1 MRKLLKSTLV
11 VGLMTTLSRILGLIR
26 DVIIGAMF
34 GPGAGVDAF
43 IVAFRIPN
51 FLRRIFAEGG
61 FSQAF
66 VPVLSEYR
74 EQRSREEVNALL
86 EHTAAVLGAWLC
98 VTTIVG
104 VLAAPLLIWV
114 FAPGFGDDLE
124 KQALATRMLAI
135 TFPYILFISLT
146 AMAGGIL
153 NTYRRFAVP
162 AFTPVLLNLSLIGC
176 ALWLTPYFPPEQ
188 RVVALAWGVFGAGL
202 AQLLFQFPFLLKLR
216 LLPLPRFNRDR
227 EGVGRIIKLMIPTLF
242 AVSVTQVNLMVDTI
256 IASFLETGSISWLY
270 FSDRL
275 VEFPLGVFGIAL
287 ATVVLPSLAAEHT
300 GKDNAAFNRTLDWAL
315 RWVMLVALP
324 AGAGL
329 MLLGAPLLTALF
341 QYNEFSAYDVQ
352 MANRSLLMYALGLP
366 AFILVKVLSSGFFS
380 KQDTRTPVTVAVV
393 AMLANIVLNLLL
405 VIPLAHAGLALATSL
420 SACLNAALLYHLLR
434 RKKGFRTSPGWF
446 LHLGRITLALA
457 VMALGLAA
465 FVPAPSAWLPWDS
478 YARALNVVSCTL
490 AGALAYFATLWVTG
504 LRLRDMVA
512 SQDLSA
518 DDAD

>member
-1 MRKLLKSTLV
+1 MRNKLLKSTLV
-11 VGLMTTLSRILGLIR
+11 VSLMTSLSRVLGLVR

-74 EQRSREEVNALL
+74 ERRSRDEVSALL
-86 EHTAAVLGAWLC
+86 EHTVAVLGSWLC
-98 VTTIVG
+98 VTTVIG
-104 VLAAPLLIWV
+104 VLAAPLLIWL
-114 FAPGFGDDLE
+114 FAPGFSADLE
-124 KQALATRMLAI
+124 KQALAARMLSI

-176 ALWLTPYFPPEQ
+176 ALWLTPYFPAEQ
-188 RVVALAWGVFGAGL
+188 RVVALAWGVLIAGV

-216 LLPLPRFNRDR
+216 LLPRPRFRRDR

-287 ATVVLPSLAAEHT
+287 ATVVLPSLAAEHA
-300 GKDNAAFNRTLDWAL
+300 GKDHAAFNKTLDWAL
-315 RWVMLVALP
+315 RWALLVALP

-341 QYNEFSAYDVQ
+341 QYNEFSAYDVH
-352 MANRSLLMYALGLP
+352 MAHRSLLMYALGLP
-366 AFILVKVLSSGFFS
+366 AFILVKVLSAGFFS
-380 KQDTRTPVTVAVV
+380 KQDTKTPVTVAVL
-393 AMLANIVLNLLL
+393 AMLANIVLNLAL

-420 SACLNAALLYHLLR
+420 SACLNAALLYYALR
-434 RKKGFRTSPGWF
+434 RKKGFQTSPGWL
-446 LHLGRITLALA
+446 LHLGRIGLALA
-457 VMALGLAA
+457 VMALALVY
-465 FVPAPSAWLPWDS
+465 FVPVSPTWLQWGL
-478 YARALNVVSCTL
+478 YERAVNVVSFTL
-490 AGALAYFATLWVTG
+490 AGALAYFATLWLCG
-504 LRLRDMVA
+504 LRLRN
-512 SQDLSA
+512 LRNL
-518 DDAD
+518 

>member
-1 MRKLLKSTLV
+1 MRNKLLKSTLV
-11 VGLMTTLSRILGLIR
+11 VGLMTSLSRLLGLVR
-26 DVIIGAMF
+26 DVLIGAMF

-74 EQRSREEVNALL
+74 ERRSRAEVRALL
-86 EHTAAVLGAWLC
+86 EHTVAVLGVWLC
-98 VTTIVG
+98 LITVIG
-104 VLAAPLLIWV
+104 VLAAPLLIWL
-114 FAPGFGDDLE
+114 FAPGFSADLE
-124 KQALATRMLAI
+124 KQALAARMLSI

-153 NTYRRFAVP
+153 NSYRRFAVP

-176 ALWLTPYFPPEQ
+176 ALWLTPYFPAEQ
-188 RVVALAWGVFGAGL
+188 RVVALAWGVFIAGV

-216 LLPLPRFNRDR
+216 LLPRPRFKRDR

-256 IASFLETGSISWLY
+256 IASFLATGSISWLY

-287 ATVVLPSLAAEHT
+287 ATVVLPSLAAEHA
-300 GKDNAAFNRTLDWAL
+300 GKDHAAFNKILDWAL
-315 RWVMLVALP
+315 RWVLLVALP

-329 MLLGAPLLTALF
+329 MLLGAPLLIALF
-341 QYNEFSAYDVQ
+341 QYNEFSAYDVH
-352 MANRSLLMYALGLP
+352 MAHRSLLMYALGLP
-366 AFILVKVLSSGFFS
+366 AFILVKVLSAGFFS
-380 KQDTRTPVTVAVV
+380 RQDTKTPVTIAVL
-393 AMLANIVLNLLL
+393 AMLANIVLNLAL

-420 SACLNAALLYHLLR
+420 AAGLNAALLYCALR
-434 RKKGFRTSPGWF
+434 RKKGFRPSPGW
-446 LHLGRITLALA
+446 LPHLGRIGLALA
-457 VMALGLAA
+457 VMALALVY
-465 FVPAPSAWLPWDS
+465 FVPAPPTWLQWDLS
-478 YARALNVVSCTL
+478 ARAVNVVLFTL
-490 AGALAYFATLWVTG
+490 AGALAYFATLWLCG
-504 LRLRDMVA
+504 LRLRN
-512 SQDLSA
+512 LRNL
-518 DDAD
+518 

>member
-1 MRKLLKSTLV
+1 MRNKLLKSTLV
-11 VGLMTTLSRILGLIR
+11 VSLMTSLSRLLGLVR

-74 EQRSREEVNALL
+74 ERRSRDEVSALL
-86 EHTAAVLGAWLC
+86 EHTVAVLGSWLC
-98 VTTIVG
+98 VTTVIG
-104 VLAAPLLIWV
+104 VLAAPLLIWL
-114 FAPGFGDDLE
+114 FAPGFSADLE
-124 KQALATRMLAI
+124 KQALAARMLSI

-176 ALWLTPYFPPEQ
+176 ALWLTPYFPAEQ
-188 RVVALAWGVFGAGL
+188 RVVALAWGVLIAGV

-216 LLPLPRFNRDR
+216 LLPRPRFRRDR

-287 ATVVLPSLAAEHT
+287 ATVVLPSLAAEHA
-300 GKDNAAFNRTLDWAL
+300 GKDHAAFNKTLDWAL
-315 RWVMLVALP
+315 RWALLVALP
-324 AGAGL
+324 ASAGL

-341 QYNEFSAYDVQ
+341 QYNEFSAYDVH
-352 MANRSLLMYALGLP
+352 MAHRSLLMYALGLP
-366 AFILVKVLSSGFFS
+366 AFILVKVLSAGFFS
-380 KQDTRTPVTVAVV
+380 KQDTKTPVTVAVL
-393 AMLANIVLNLLL
+393 AMLANIVLNLAL
-405 VIPLAHAGLALATSL
+405 VVPLAHAGLALATSL
-420 SACLNAALLYHLLR
+420 SACLNAALLYYALR
-434 RKKGFRTSPGWF
+434 RKKGFQTSPGWL
-446 LHLGRITLALA
+446 LHLGQIGLALA
-457 VMALGLAA
+457 VMALALVY
-465 FVPAPSAWLPWDS
+465 FVPAPSTWLQWGL
-478 YARALNVVSCTL
+478 YERAVNVVSFTL
-490 AGALAYFATLWVTG
+490 AGALAYFATLWLCG
-504 LRLRDMVA
+504 LRLRN
-512 SQDLSA
+512 LRNL
-518 DDAD
+518 

>member
-1 MRKLLKSTLV
+1 
-11 VGLMTTLSRILGLIR
+11 MTTLSRVFGLLR
-26 DVIIGAMF
+26 DIIIAAMF

-74 EQRSREEVNALL
+74 ERRGQAEVNALV
-86 EHTAAVLGAWLC
+86 EHTAAVLGVWLC

-104 VLAAPLLIWV
+104 VLAAPLFIWV
-114 FAPGFGDDLE
+114 FAPGFSGDLE
-124 KQALATRMLAI
+124 KQALATQMLRI

-153 NTYRRFAVP
+153 NTHRRFAVP

-188 RVVALAWGVFGAGL
+188 RIVALAWGVLIAGV

-227 EGVGRIIKLMIPTLF
+227 EGVGRIITLMVPTLF
-242 AVSVTQVNLMVDTI
+242 AASVTQINLLIDTV

-287 ATVVLPSLAAEHT
+287 ATVILPSLAAEHT
-300 GKDNAAFNRTLDWAL
+300 GSDNVAFNKTLDWAL
-315 RWVMLVALP
+315 RWVFLVSLP
-324 AGAGL
+324 AAAGL
-329 MLLGAPLLTALF
+329 ILLGAPLLTTLF
-341 QYNEFSAYDVQ
+341 QYNEFSQYDVQ
-352 MANRSLLMYALGLP
+352 MAARSLMAYAIGLP
-366 AFILVKVLSSGFFS
+366 AFILIKVLSSGFFS
-380 KQDTRTPVTVAVV
+380 KQDTRTPVKIAVI

-420 SACLNAALLYHLLR
+420 SACINGALLYWILR
-434 RKKGFRTSPGWF
+434 KQKGFDTGPGWSGY
-446 LHLGRITLALA
+446 LARVILGLG
-457 VMALGLAA
+457 VMALGLAY
-465 FVPAPSAWLPWDS
+465 FVPDQVSWFQWDM
-478 YARALNVVSCTL
+478 YERVINVVLCTL
-490 AGALAYFATLWVTG
+490 AGALVYFATLRLAG
-504 LRLRDMVA
+504 LRLNKMILQ
-512 SQDLSA
+512 S
-518 DDAD
+518 

>member
-1 MRKLLKSTLV
+1 MQNKLLKSTLV
-11 VGLMTTLSRILGLIR
+11 VGLMTSLSRVLGLAR
-26 DVIIGAMF
+26 DIIIGAMF

-74 EQRSREEVNALL
+74 ERRDKEEVNALL
-86 EHTAAVLGAWLC
+86 EHTAAVLGTWLGA
-98 VTTIVG
+98 TTVIG

-114 FAPGFGDDLE
+114 FAPGFGNDLE
-124 KQALATRMLAI
+124 KQALASRMLRI

-153 NTYRRFAVP
+153 NTYRRFAAP
-162 AFTPVLLNLSLIGC
+162 AFTPVLLNLSLIAC
-176 ALWLTPYFPPEQ
+176 ALWLTPYFPEDQ
-188 RVVALAWGVFGAGL
+188 RVMALAWGVFIAGV
-202 AQLLFQFPFLLKLR
+202 AQLLFQFPFLLKLK

-227 EGVGRIIKLMIPTLF
+227 EGVGRIISLMIPTLF

-275 VEFPLGVFGIAL
+275 VEFPLGVFGVAL

-300 GKDNAAFNRTLDWAL
+300 GRDNAAFNRTLDWAL
-315 RWVMLVALP
+315 RWTMLVALP

-329 MLLGAPLLTALF
+329 MLLGQPLLTALF
-341 QYNEFSAYDVQ
+341 QYNEFSAHDVH

-380 KQDTRTPVTVAVV
+380 RQDTKTPVTVAVI

-405 VIPLAHAGLALATSL
+405 VVPLAHAGLALATSL
-420 SACLNAALLYHLLR
+420 SACLNAALLYRILR
-434 RKKGFRTSPGWF
+434 RKKGFDTSPGW
-446 LHLGRITLALA
+446 LAHLARITLGLV
-457 VMALGLAA
+457 VMGLGLAY
-465 FVPAPSAWLPWDS
+465 FVPAPSAWLAWDM
-478 YARALNVVSCTL
+478 YQRAISIVLCTF
-490 AGALAYFATLWVTG
+490 AGATAYFAALWLTG
-504 LRLRDMVA
+504 VRLHKLA
-512 SQDLSA
+512 KL
-518 DDAD
+518 